1 MLNINENL
9 KLVFG
14 SSVLSLRGGRYRQVT
29 KQPLIDSQ
37 NGNILLWN
45 GEIFKS
51 DLVNVND
58 DENDG
63 QNLLNKLSECN
74 DLDVYL
80 FKIFESIQGP
90 YAFVFFD
97 VKTNCI
103 YFGRDRLG
111 RRSLLI
117 SLNKNNLTLSS
128 VKVKPNKDSLIE
140 MSEFEEL
147 KANGIYKVD
156 LKNYPNDLRLS
167 LFEWKRLNEIT
178 NNNNKLKYY
187 EYVNQSTKYHLFDS
201 ICPFNEIVDDLNDN
215 LFEQTV
221 DIFYEKLKQSVMK
234 RVENIPNFCKKCS
247 HRGSINSHE
256 TIKFNTDSNNSFVC
270 THAKLA
276 ILFSG
281 GVDSTVLAGLADL
294 CLPSSEEIDLL
305 NIAFEKQKKLLTKSK
320 KRTQDEEDED
330 ETILANEYDEND
342 EFLVPDRIS
351 GLESLKELNKNRK
364 WNFVEINV
372 TLEELRQERD
382 SLIKNLLYPHVT
394 VLDDSIGCAL
404 WFASRGQGF
413 IRDNNNVKIPYTSN
427 AEVLL
432 LGNSIFIF

>member
-1 MLNINENL
+1 M
-9 KLVFG
+9 
-14 SSVLSLRGGRYRQVT
+14 RGGRNRQVT

-45 GEIFKS
+45 GEIFSS

-63 QNLLNKLSECN
+63 QNLLNKLSESTN
-74 DLDVYL
+74 QDIEIFL
-80 FKIFESIQGP
+80 FKIFESIKGP
-90 YAFVFFD
+90 YAFVFYEA
-97 VKTNCI
+97 KTDCI

-117 SLNKNNLTLSS
+117 SLNEHNLTLSS
-128 VKVKPNKDSLIE
+128 VKIKPNKDSLIE

-147 KANGIYKVD
+147 KANGIYKLN
-156 LKNYPNDLRLS
+156 LKKEPILKVN
-167 LFEWKRLNEIT
+167 LFEWKRLNETT
-178 NNNNKLKYY
+178 NNNINKLSYY
-187 EYVNQSTKYHLFDS
+187 ENVTESTNYCLFDS
-201 ICPFNEIVDDLNDN
+201 ISPFNETLDEFNDN
-215 LFEQTV
+215 NFEQTV
-221 DIFYEKLKQSVMK
+221 DTFFEKLKESVMR
-234 RVENIPNFCKKCS
+234 RVKNIPNFCKKCS
-247 HRGSINSHE
+247 HRDLKSHE
-256 TIKFNTDSNNSFVC
+256 TIKFNSDLNNDFKC
-270 THAKLA
+270 NHAKLA

-281 GVDSTVLAGLADL
+281 GVDSTVLAALADL
-294 CLPSSEEIDLL
+294 CLPLNEEIDLL
-305 NIAFEKQKKLLTKSK
+305 NIAFEKQKNSVSNKTKK
-320 KRTQDEEDED
+320 KRQDEEDDDD
-330 ETILANEYDEND
+330 ETINNLQNEYEKND

-372 TLEELRQERD
+372 TLDELRQEREF
-382 SLIKNLLYPHVT
+382 LIKNLLYPLST

-413 IRDNNNVKIPYTSN
+413 VRDNTNVKIPYTSN

-432 LGNSIFIF
+432 LGIIIFN